1 MTTVNNTK
9 INFKRQPVTH
19 AHVLS
24 KEKSAMEKALYD
36 RTLLLRILG
45 GNVDIIL
52 FYDKNNKV
60 YTLKGKSH
68 EESVYY
74 TSSNLNVFESFVIRA
89 FLINYYAHSV
99 MYLIDCKEDYKEEL
113 SEDTYHINHSSLY
126 LSNTDYDSICP
137 LLTFCFGRSDIK
149 RKDKFTLLKSLP
161 HDFRNA
167 RISEITE
174 LLNTYLLMSLE
185 IN

>member
-1 MTTVNNTK
+1 MNYKWKYNSFTYIV
-9 INFKRQPVTH
+9 IIFY
-19 AHVLS
+19 
-24 KEKSAMEKALYD
+24 MEKALYD
-36 RTLLLRILG
+36 RTLLLRIIG

-60 YTLKGKSH
+60 YTLKGTSH

-74 TSSNLNVFESFVIRA
+74 TSSNLNVFESFVTRV
-89 FLINYYAHSV
+89 FLINIYAHSV
-99 MYLIDCKEDYKEEL
+99 ICVIDCKEEL
-113 SEDTYHINHSSLY
+113 SEELSDTYHINHSSLY

-137 LLTFCFGRSDIK
+137 LLTFCFGSFNIK
-149 RKDKFTLLKSLP
+149 RKDKFTLLKSIS
-161 HDFRNA
+161 HEFINA

>member
-1 MTTVNNTK
+1 
-9 INFKRQPVTH
+9 
-19 AHVLS
+19 
-24 KEKSAMEKALYD
+24 MEKALYD
-36 RTLLLRILG
+36 RTLLLRFFG

-74 TSSNLNVFESFVIRA
+74 TSSNLNVFESFVTRV
-89 FLINYYAHSV
+89 FLINIYAHSV
-99 MYLIDCKEDYKEEL
+99 MCMIDCKEEL
-113 SEDTYHINHSSLY
+113 SDTYHINHSSLY

-137 LLTFCFGRSDIK
+137 LLTFCFGSSNIK
-149 RKDKFTLLKSLP
+149 RKDKFTLLKSIP